1 MEQSAERPWSRAAT
15 VDVELVET
23 WTATLDAL
31 PYPAARVFGAPEP
44 LAPGLSIL
52 VLAVEDL
59 GRLSVA
65 GRGDIELVVVLTP
78 AERPIVEAFRTSH
91 PELDVRTIS
100 LPTADRAAARVAGLA
115 AARRA
120 HVMEA
125 GENDTVVETELAQ
138 AIARDVGGAED
149 VYWASVAVRTGT
161 EFVAGTPSDDAGWRP
176 HLVAIAHLE
185 ELRAEAGAARV
196 EQLDEAI
203 AARATAIGTYLQ
215 RHPAEHGE
223 LVAAL
228 DDLPI
233 FHLPYG
239 LVNAGMPR
247 GVVFAYAF
255 VPYADA
261 SGIVMAKRIRRMGRV
276 ADVVSNAMDRIRT
289 VDPTTRRIAG
299 PYTADEAVLATP
311 TYFSHWPAME
321 RFVLEG
327 LEQVRKWEAE
337 KGPYPWSYSRAH
349 FAASHLLGAAHKL
362 ANPSVSWTAEFSD
375 PLSRDMLDEERGTT
389 VEPGPVR
396 ELLTAGLEKLGLPMP
411 ESDNCFVWCEELAY
425 VLADELIFTNENQLD
440 YMLSYC
446 SNPLVA
452 ATARAK
458 AVVSPHP
465 TLPKPF
471 YSMVDGHSPLE
482 PGKAHVAYFGVFY
495 PTRGLDDVLA
505 AAAELAPGVRERLM
519 LHVFT
524 TKPEILR
531 ARAAELGIG
540 ANVRVGPYARYLE
553 FLNLT
558 TRFDCLVVNDANTS
572 EHHERN
578 PYLPSKW
585 SDYKGSGTAVW
596 GLVEADSPLSRQPLA
611 YRSPVGDAATAKSV
625 LERIVR
631 VKFPSA

>member
-1 MEQSAERPWSRAAT
+1 MQSAERPWSQSTTAT
-15 VDVELVET
+15 VDAELIES
-23 WTATLDAL
+23 WTAALDEL
-31 PYPAARVFGAPEP
+31 PYPTVGFGRTEP
-44 LAPGLSIL
+44 LAPGLSIV
-52 VLAVEDL
+52 VLDL
-59 GRLSVA
+59 DDLDGLSVD
-65 GRGDIELVVVLTP
+65 GRRDVELVIVLTS
-78 AERPIVEAFRTSH
+78 AGRPIVEAFRTSH

-100 LPTADRAAARVAGLA
+100 LPTAHRAAARVAGLA

-120 HVMEA
+120 QVREA
-125 GENDTVVETELAQ
+125 GENGTVVETALAQ
-138 AIARDVGGAED
+138 AIARQVGGAED
-149 VYWASVAVRTGT
+149 VYWANVAVRTRT
-161 EFVAGTPSDDAGWRP
+161 EFVAGTPDDDAGWRP
-176 HLVAIAHLE
+176 HLAAIAQLE
-185 ELRAEAGAARV
+185 ELRAEAGAAMV
-196 EQLDEAI
+196 APIDEAI

-215 RHPAEHGE
+215 RHPSEHAE

-228 DDLPI
+228 DELPI

-255 VPYADA
+255 APYADA
-261 SGIVMAKRIRRMGRV
+261 SGIVMAKRIRTMGRV
-276 ADVVSNAMDRIRT
+276 ADVVYNAMDRIRT

-299 PYTADEAVLATP
+299 PFTADEAVIATP

-321 RFVLEG
+321 QFILEG
-327 LEQVRKWEAE
+327 LDQARKWEAE
-337 KGPYPWSYSRAH
+337 KGPYRWSYSRAH

-362 ANPSVSWTAEFSD
+362 ASPSVSWTAEFSD

-411 ESDNCFVWCEELAY
+411 ASDNCFVWCEELAY
-425 VLADELIFTNENQLD
+425 VLADELIFTNENQLE

-446 SNPLVA
+446 SDPLVA

-458 AVVSPHP
+458 AVVSAHP
-465 TLPKPF
+465 TLPTPF
-471 YSMVDGHSPLE
+471 YSMVDGHAPLE

-505 AAAELAPGVRERLM
+505 AAAELGPADRERLM

-524 TKPEILR
+524 TKPETLR

-540 ANVRVGPYARYLE
+540 ACVRVGPYAGYLE

-596 GLVEADSPLSRQPLA
+596 GLVEPDSPLSRQPLA
-611 YRSPVGDAATAKSV
+611 YQSPVGDAATAKAV

-631 VKFPSA
+631 ARFPSA

>member
-1 MEQSAERPWSRAAT
+1 MESAERPWSRAAT
-15 VDVELVET
+15 VDAELVET
-23 WTATLDAL
+23 WTTTLDAL
-31 PYPAARVFGAPEP
+31 PYPMAPVFGAPEP
-44 LAPGLSIL
+44 LAPGLSIV
-52 VLAVEDL
+52 VLDL
-59 GRLSVA
+59 DDLEGLSVT
-65 GRGDIELVVVLTP
+65 GRSDVELVVVLTP
-78 AERPIVEAFRTSH
+78 AGRPVVEAFRTAH

-100 LPTADRAAARVAGLA
+100 LPTADRAAGRVAALA

-120 HVMEA
+120 QVMEA
-125 GENDTVVETELAQ
+125 GENGAVVETDLAQ
-138 AIARDVGGAED
+138 AIARQVGSAED
-149 VYWASVAVRTGT
+149 IYWATVAVRTGT
-161 EFVAGTPSDDAGWRP
+161 ELVAGTPNDDADWRP
-176 HLVAIAHLE
+176 HLAAIVQLE
-185 ELRAEAGAARV
+185 ELRTEAGAAHV
-196 EQLDEAI
+196 EAIDEAI
-203 AARATAIGTYLQ
+203 AARATAIGSYLE
-215 RHPAEHGE
+215 RNPSEHAQ

-239 LVNAGMPR
+239 LVNASMPR

-261 SGIVMAKRIRRMGRV
+261 SGIVMAKRIRTMGRV

-289 VDPTTRRIAG
+289 VDATTRRIAG
-299 PYTADEAVLATP
+299 PFTADEAVLATP

-321 RFVLEG
+321 QYILEG
-327 LEQVRKWEAE
+327 LDQVRKWEAE

-349 FAASHLLGAAHKL
+349 FAASHLLGAAYKL

-396 ELLTAGLEKLGLPMP
+396 ELLLTGMEKLGLPMP
-411 ESDNCFVWCEELAY
+411 GSDNCFVWCEELAY
-425 VLADELIFTNENQLD
+425 VLADELIFTNENQRE

-458 AVVSPHP
+458 SVVSAHP
-465 TLPKPF
+465 TLPRPF
-471 YSMVDGHSPLE
+471 YSMVNGSYPLE
-482 PGKAHVAYFGVFY
+482 PDKAHVAYFGVFY
-495 PTRGLDDVLA
+495 PTRGLDDVLT
-505 AAAELAPGVRERLM
+505 AAAELDANVRDRLV

-524 TKPEILR
+524 TKSEILEK
-531 ARAAELGIG
+531 RAAELGIG

-572 EHHERN
+572 AYHERN

-596 GLVEADSPLSRQPLA
+596 GLVEQDSPLSRQSLA
-611 YRSPVGDAATAKSV
+611 YRSPVGDAGTARSV

-631 VKFPSA
+631 AKFPSA